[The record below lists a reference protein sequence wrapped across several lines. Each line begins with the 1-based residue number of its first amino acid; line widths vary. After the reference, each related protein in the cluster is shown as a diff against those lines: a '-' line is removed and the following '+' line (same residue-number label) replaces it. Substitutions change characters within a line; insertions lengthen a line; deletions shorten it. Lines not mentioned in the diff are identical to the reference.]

1 MARNCKFPIKC
12 TTTHTA
18 TVSRA
23 CFGKYFGDHGKEL
36 PPTTTRVLWLLLLL
50 LLFVVCAVCRVLGVV
65 LWEYMAV
72 TMSDLK
78 LFANCHDLG
87 LMKQMMMT
95 MMMMIMGIGTPT
107 LNY

>member
-23 CFGKYFGDHGKEL
+23 CFGKYFGDRGKEL
-36 PPTTTRVLWLLLLL
+36 PPTTTRVLWLLL

-87 LMKQMMMT
+87 LMKQMMM
-95 MMMMIMGIGTPT
+95 IIGIGTPT